1 MSSNQ
6 KKAHH
11 RAVLTNS
18 AIIDARSL
26 QQSHKRLAELIKP
39 GMTILDV
46 GCGTGSITSGI
57 VDLVGPEG
65 RVIGVDNNAE
75 LIDKARHNYG
85 HISNLHFEQCDI
97 YNLPFQDQFDIVNAS
112 RVLQWL
118 SSPQDAL
125 EQMKKSVK
133 AGGTVLILDYNHER
147 IDWEPKI
154 PESMRDFY
162 TSFLNWRKEAGMDNE
177 IADHLSGMFDRAGLQ
192 NIQVTSQH
200 EVVERGH
207 PNFIPQALIWAGVA
221 EFKGK
226 QMVEEGYITEYN
238 RAVAESD
245 YRAWV
250 KDEAIF
256 QKMYLL
262 SIEGIK

>member
-6 KKAHH
+6 IQAQH

-18 AIIDARSL
+18 TIIDSRSL
-26 QQSHKRLAELIKP
+26 TQSHKRLAELIKP

-46 GCGTGSITSGI
+46 GCGTGAITSGI

-65 RVIGVDNNAE
+65 RVVGVDNNAD
-75 LIDKARHNYG
+75 LIQKARQNYG
-85 HISNLHFEQCDI
+85 HISNLHFEVCDI
-97 YNLPFQDQFDIVNAS
+97 YNLTFQDQFDIVTAS

-125 EQMKKSVK
+125 EQMKESVK
-133 AGGTVLILDYNHER
+133 IGGTLLILDYNHE
-147 IDWEPKI
+147 KI
-154 PESMRDFY
+154 EWQPEIPASMSDFY
-162 TSFLNWRKEAGMDNE
+162 SSFLKWRRDAGMDNQ
-177 IADHLSGMFDRAGLQ
+177 IADHLSDMFDRAGLQ
-192 NIQVTSQH
+192 NIKVTSQH
-200 EVVERGH
+200 EVVEREH
-207 PNFIPQALIWAGVA
+207 PNFNPQALIWAGVA
-221 EFKGK
+221 AFKGK

-250 KDEAIF
+250 EDVAIS